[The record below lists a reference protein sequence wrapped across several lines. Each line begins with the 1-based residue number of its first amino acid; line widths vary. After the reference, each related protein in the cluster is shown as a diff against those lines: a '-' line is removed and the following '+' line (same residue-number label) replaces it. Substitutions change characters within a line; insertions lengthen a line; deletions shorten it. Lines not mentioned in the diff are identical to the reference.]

1 VFHITEIE
9 DKIIEI
15 LEKEPST
22 PEEISR
28 KIGISWNTAQNYL
41 LKLSN
46 EKIVRYIKKGR
57 VNIYFLNIQRGITID
72 IPSWVKIKSLKE
84 ISDEIEDYFDENLSA
99 QDMIEKERR
108 KC

>member
-1 VFHITEIE
+1 MFQFTLID
-9 DKIIEI
+9 DKIIKI
-15 LEKEPST
+15 LENEPST
-22 PEEISR
+22 PEEISK

-57 VNIYFLNIQRGITID
+57 VNIYFLNVQKDIVID
-72 IPSWVKIKSLKE
+72 IPNWVKEKPIEQIAEE
-84 ISDEIEDYFDENLSA
+84 IQDYFDENLSA
-99 QDMIEKERR
+99 QDIVDRERR

>member
-1 VFHITEIE
+1 MFQITEIE

-57 VNIYFLNIQRGITID
+57 VNIYFLNIQKDIIID
-72 IPSWVKIKSLKE
+72 IPNWVRIKSLKE
-84 ISDEIEDYFDENLSA
+84 LSEEIEDYFDENLSA
-99 QDMIEKERR
+99 QDIIERERR